1 MWDGSGGS
9 KRAWVLF
16 LVLFLVLCGW
26 PPGPVHA
33 ADMDHSAHEPVH
45 SPAGQAPEIQAD
57 PHHDHAAMIM
67 ADEND
72 PTGAPLADQVRV
84 DERPGQYVD
93 LGARFLDSRG
103 EPVALKDLFGRP
115 VVLLPIWFLCPSVC
129 SFLQADLAKAL
140 DRVDLQ
146 PGVDFNVITLSFSD
160 DENPSH
166 ALAAKK
172 NYTNLIQ
179 REFPMENWVYLTG
192 DAENI
197 RRVTD
202 SLGYYFVKKK
212 PHFYVHPNAM
222 VVLASDGKIIRYLY
236 GPGFLP
242 FDLGM
247 ALTEAQKGEP
257 GVSIKSRVLSFCFDY
272 DPEKNTYVFRMFR
285 ITGTAILILL
295 AGFLVFLLRPARKR
309 KQG

>member
-1 MWDGSGGS
+1 
-9 KRAWVLF
+9 
-16 LVLFLVLCGW
+16 
-26 PPGPVHA
+26 
-33 ADMDHSAHEPVH
+33 MDHSAHEPGH
-45 SPAGQAPEIQAD
+45 APAGDAPGPQAD
-57 PHHDHAAMIM
+57 PHHDHAAMVM
-67 ADEND
+67 ADETD
-72 PTGAPLADQVRV
+72 PAGALADQVRV
-84 DERPGQYVD
+84 DERPGHYVD
-93 LGARFLDSRG
+93 LDARFLDSRG
-103 EPVALKDLFGRP
+103 QPVALGDLFGRP

-140 DRVDLQ
+140 NRVDLQ

-172 NYTNLIQ
+172 NYANLIQ
-179 REFPMENWVYLTG
+179 REFPLENWVYLTG

-202 SLGYYFVKKK
+202 SLGYYFVKKQ

-222 VVLASDGKIIRYLY
+222 VVMASDGKIIRYLY

-257 GVSIKSRVLSFCFDY
+257 GVSIKNRVLSFCFDY
-272 DPEKNTYVFRMFR
+272 DPENKTYVFRMFR

-295 AGFLVFLLRPARKR
+295 AGFLVFLFRPSKKR
-309 KQG
+309 QQG